1 MSRRLVAGLVALIA
15 IGAVFAYGLS
25 KQGDVAGIDTKNVVV
40 PPAGF
45 TTFDAAP
52 IAGST
57 LEKQAFSLASL
68 RGRPTFVNFWATWCG
83 PCKREAPQLR
93 EFADGLGQKAAVV
106 GVAIDSDPGA
116 ARAFARKSGWKYPIV
131 SRRCCK
137 LSNKYGVVAMP
148 TTIVI
153 DGNGRVV
160 DRLIGAQTAA
170 RLDAELRALGA

>member
-25 KQGDVAGIDTKNVVV
+25 KQGDVSSIDTKNVVV

-45 TTFDAAP
+45 TPFAAAP

-57 LEKQAFSLASL
+57 LERRAFSLASL
-68 RGRPTFVNFWATWCG
+68 RGKPTFVNFWATWCG
-83 PCKREAPQLR
+83 PCKKEAPQLR
-93 EFADGLGQKAAVV
+93 EFADALGQKAAIV
-106 GVAIDSDPGA
+106 GVAIDSEPVA
-116 ARAFARKSGWKYPIV
+116 ARTFARKSGWSYPIV

-137 LSNKYGVVAMP
+137 LSNQYGVVAMP

-153 DGNGRVV
+153 DGEGKVV
-160 DRLIGAQTAA
+160 DRLIGPQTTA
-170 RLDAELRALGA
+170 RLEAELRALGA